1 MQGLRITP
9 KNAHKHGNMF
19 GDGIYFADTF
29 DKAEMYSY
37 GDESVKYILLC
48 EVALGKTHN
57 TLIMA
62 DSKIDPKQLQCD
74 SIRGMGRQG
83 PNLD

>member
-1 MQGLRITP
+1 
-9 KNAHKHGNMF
+9 MF

-62 DSKIDPKQLQCD
+62 DSKIDPK
-74 SIRGMGRQG
+74 
-83 PNLD
+83 

>member
-1 MQGLRITP
+1 MMQGLRITP

-37 GDESVKYILLC
+37 GDDEVKYILLC

-57 TLIMA
+57 TLILG
-62 DSKIDPKQLQCD
+62 DSRIDPK
-74 SIRGMGRQG
+74 
-83 PNLD
+83 